1 MAKFILVACPD
12 PAFSET
18 LRTSLSDSGGY
29 NVQLANNGAEVLAS
43 IGNLAFDIAI
53 LDSEISDFPLT
64 ALVDA
69 VRLKLP
75 DAKILVVPPTDLFS
89 ALSLEECGADGFIN
103 KPFYVPELLEIIQKL
118 FSGQL
123 QQEEREIEMPFQK
136 EAPAVIRDI
145 FSEELAKLEWP
156 SDEPPSDDTTGS
168 SSTLILPLEDIFP
181 GRQPKPIANLDTP
194 GEAETIKEIPPAQF
208 LEMEE
213 LAKWFSESTART
225 AMLINGTEIIASSG
239 EFEADAA
246 KKLIDDI
253 QARFKTSAAKELI
266 RYIPPQQGSGN
277 QLLYASVLGADKYI
291 VLTYEANASYS
302 LIRQQAD
309 RLRKRLSET
318 EESDQLIP
326 DEVSQA
332 WSKESSGELIDLHQ
346 NDQSIPGEIPVDL
359 QTMPADSFDQTGKE
373 SVEMQDEGFTVTST
387 DILDTLETAEIE
399 SRETSELPHEVLIP
413 VVESQAQT
421 EEGNPDE
428 NPPVIAA
435 VPEPSVDKPDGD
447 DYPWLA
453 GGLGVTAAAV
463 ATQDL
468 SPLSDGLASAFPW
481 GEETSEILEER
492 EPEIDTA
499 IEKPPSDADQVE
511 RFEDIGAPIPE
522 IQETSLRSDTE
533 IAEQITKIELVNNTP
548 PLEKSGDM
556 RVFILVPADPRV
568 FLTGKLAGELGGWIP
583 QVCQT
588 MNWEVDA
595 LAVRPE
601 FIRIG
606 LIASPD
612 QTDEIIVSTLQDAT
626 ARLVASNYTQMALD
640 PENPSFWSDDFLK
653 INPHDPPDQN
663 VLNAFIRHLRR

>member
-12 PAFSET
+12 PAFRET
-18 LRTSLSDSGGY
+18 LRASLTDSGGY

-89 ALSLEECGADGFIN
+89 ALSLKECGADGFIN

-118 FSGQL
+118 FSGQTH
-123 QQEEREIEMPFQK
+123 QEELEIEMPFQK
-136 EAPAVIRDI
+136 EVPAVMRDI
-145 FSEELAKLEWP
+145 FSEELAKVEWP
-156 SDEPPSDDTTGS
+156 SDEPTGDDTTGS
-168 SSTLILPLEDIFP
+168 SSTLILPLQDIFP
-181 GRQPKPIANLDTP
+181 TRQPKPSDNLDTP

-225 AMLINGTEIIASSG
+225 AMLINGIEITASSG

-253 QARFKTSAAKELI
+253 QARFKTSAARELI
-266 RYIPPQQGSGN
+266 RYIPAQRGLGD

-309 RLRKRLSET
+309 RLRKRLTET

-332 WSKESSGELIDLHQ
+332 WSKEGSGDWIDPNQ
-346 NDQSIPGEIPVDL
+346 DDQSIPGEIPVDM
-359 QTMPADSFDQTGKE
+359 QTIPADSFNQTGKE
-373 SVEMQDEGFTVTST
+373 PVEVQDTGFTVTPT
-387 DILDTLETAEIE
+387 DAHDTIETAEIV
-399 SRETSELPHEVLIP
+399 STGSSELPLGDLNP
-413 VVESQAQT
+413 VIESQTQT
-421 EEGNPDE
+421 EAGNPDE
-428 NPPVIAA
+428 NLPVIAA
-435 VPEPSVDKPDGD
+435 VPEPSIDKPDGD

-453 GGLGVTAAAV
+453 DGLGVTAAAV
-463 ATQDL
+463 AEQDL
-468 SPLSDGLASAFPW
+468 SPLPEGLASAFPW
-481 GEETSEILEER
+481 GEETSEISEER
-492 EPEIDTA
+492 EPETDTA
-499 IEKPPSDADQVE
+499 IDKPPSDADQVE
-511 RFEDIGAPIPE
+511 RFEDVGAPIPE
-522 IQETSLRSDTE
+522 IEESSLRSDAE
-533 IAEQITKIELVNNTP
+533 IAERITKVDLANNTP
-548 PLEKSGDM
+548 PLEKNGDM

-568 FLTGKLAGELGGWIP
+568 FLTGKLAGELGAWIP

-612 QTDEIIVSTLQDAT
+612 QTDKIIVSTLQDAT
-626 ARLVASNYTQMALD
+626 ARLVASNYSQMVLD
-640 PENPSFWSDDFLK
+640 PENPSFWADDFLK